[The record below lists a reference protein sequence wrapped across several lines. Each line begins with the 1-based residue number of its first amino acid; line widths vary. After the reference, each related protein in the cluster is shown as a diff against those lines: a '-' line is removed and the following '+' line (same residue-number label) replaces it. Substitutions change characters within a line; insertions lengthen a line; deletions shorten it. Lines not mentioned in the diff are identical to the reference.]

1 MKKFLAIILVLLLTM
16 ALFTACGE
24 SEAKKA
30 AEERMKKSLDEIQ
43 ERYEAEAERKIQEKE
58 QEIVNKYGEY
68 SIAELEEVLDTIEDS
83 EEWLKLY
90 NYIKERKK
98 EEITIEQSA
107 INDFKDAVNQWI
119 DDTQEKADF
128 TD

>member
-1 MKKFLAIILVLLLTM
+1 MKKFLAIILVFFLIMT
-16 ALFTACGE
+16 LFTACGE

-30 AEERMKKSLDEIQ
+30 AKERMNKSLDEIQ

-98 EEITIEQSA
+98 EEITVEQSA

-119 DDTQEKADF
+119 EDTQEKADF

>member
-1 MKKFLAIILVLLLTM
+1 MKKFLAIILVLLLT
-16 ALFTACGE
+16 ATLFTACGE
-24 SEAKKA
+24 SEAEKA

-98 EEITIEQSA
+98 EEITVEQSA

>member
-1 MKKFLAIILVLLLTM
+1 MKKFLAIILVLLLT
-16 ALFTACGE
+16 ATLFTACGE

-30 AEERMKKSLDEIQ
+30 AEERMNKSLDEIQ

-98 EEITIEQSA
+98 EEITVEQSA

-119 DDTQEKADF
+119 EDTQEKADF

>member
-16 ALFTACGE
+16 TLFTACGE

-30 AEERMKKSLDEIQ
+30 AEERMKKSIDEVFDK
-43 ERYEAEAERKIQEKE
+43 YEAEAERKIQEKE

-83 EEWLKLY
+83 QEWLKLY

-98 EEITIEQSA
+98 EEITVEQSA
-107 INDFKDAVNQWI
+107 INGFKDAVNQWI

>member
-1 MKKFLAIILVLLLTM
+1 MKKFLAIILVLLLTIT
-16 ALFTACGE
+16 LFTACGE

-83 EEWLKLY
+83 QEWLKLY

-98 EEITIEQSA
+98 EEITVEQSA

>member
-1 MKKFLAIILVLLLTM
+1 MKKFLAIILVLLLTIT
-16 ALFTACGE
+16 LFTACGE

-58 QEIVNKYGEY
+58 QEIVNKYGKY

-98 EEITIEQSA
+98 EEITVEQSA
-107 INDFKDAVNQWI
+107 INDFKDAVDQWI

>member
-1 MKKFLAIILVLLLTM
+1 MKKFLAIILVLLLT
-16 ALFTACGE
+16 ATLFTACGE

-68 SIAELEEVLDTIEDS
+68 SIAELEEILDTIEDS

-98 EEITIEQSA
+98 EEITVEQSA

>member
-16 ALFTACGE
+16 TLFTACGE

-98 EEITIEQSA
+98 EEITVEQSA

>member
-1 MKKFLAIILVLLLTM
+1 MKKFLAIILVLLLT
-16 ALFTACGE
+16 ATLFTACGE

-30 AEERMKKSLDEIQ
+30 AEERMKKSIDEAFDK
-43 ERYEAEAERKIQEKE
+43 YEAEAERKIQEKE

-98 EEITIEQSA
+98 EEITVEQSA
-107 INDFKDAVNQWI
+107 INGFKDAVNQWI

>member
-1 MKKFLAIILVLLLTM
+1 MKKFLAIILVLLLT
-16 ALFTACGE
+16 ATLFTACGE

-30 AEERMKKSLDEIQ
+30 AEERMNKSLDEIQ

-68 SIAELEEVLDTIEDS
+68 SIAELEEVLDTIKDS

-98 EEITIEQSA
+98 EEITVEQSA

-119 DDTQEKADF
+119 EDTQEKADF

>member
-16 ALFTACGE
+16 TLFTACAE

-83 EEWLKLY
+83 KEWLKLY
-90 NYIKERKK
+90 NYIKGRKK
-98 EEITIEQSA
+98 EEITVEQSA

>member
-16 ALFTACGE
+16 TLFTACGE

-83 EEWLKLY
+83 KEWLKLY

-98 EEITIEQSA
+98 EEITVEQSA
-107 INDFKDAVNQWI
+107 INGFKDAVNQWI

>member
-1 MKKFLAIILVLLLTM
+1 MKKFLAIILVLLLT
-16 ALFTACGE
+16 ATLFTACGE

-98 EEITIEQSA
+98 EEITVEQSA
-107 INDFKDAVNQWI
+107 INGFKDAVNQWI
-119 DDTQEKADF
+119 EDTQEKADF

>member
-1 MKKFLAIILVLLLTM
+1 MKKFLAIILVLLLT
-16 ALFTACGE
+16 ATLFTACGE
-24 SEAKKA
+24 AEKA
-30 AEERMKKSLDEIQ
+30 AEERMNKSLDEIQ

-98 EEITIEQSA
+98 EEITVEQSA

-119 DDTQEKADF
+119 EDTQEKADF

>member
-1 MKKFLAIILVLLLTM
+1 MKKFLAIILVLLLT
-16 ALFTACGE
+16 ATLFTACGE

-30 AEERMKKSLDEIQ
+30 AEERMNKSLDEIQ
-43 ERYEAEAERKIQEKE
+43 ERYQAEAERKIQEKE

-68 SIAELEEVLDTIEDS
+68 SIAELEEVLDTIKDS

-98 EEITIEQSA
+98 EEITVEQSA

-119 DDTQEKADF
+119 EDTQEKADF

>member
-1 MKKFLAIILVLLLTM
+1 MKKFLAIILVLLLT
-16 ALFTACGE
+16 ATLFTACGE

-30 AEERMKKSLDEIQ
+30 AKERMNKSLDEIQ

-98 EEITIEQSA
+98 EEITVEQSA

-119 DDTQEKADF
+119 EDTQEKADF

>member
-16 ALFTACGE
+16 TLFTACAE
-24 SEAKKA
+24 SEAEKA

-83 EEWLKLY
+83 KEWLKLY

-98 EEITIEQSA
+98 EEITVEQSA